1 MDVMRKKGVFR
12 LFDKHHVL
20 ILTDEKQLDRIIENP
35 DGPIFDD
42 DERGF
47 SGEKQGIYPPGTT
60 LESFCENARCQG
72 GERIEV
78 SYDFFFGGASR
89 ENYPDSEKTL
99 KAFKVIH
106 DYALKAG
113 MTFGASLISPLDIG
127 GGFAQKHDNTGFSWQ
142 FQECA
147 LNGGVFDTTITFQ
160 RQWYNN
166 KGPIK
171 LKLERVHALAFD
183 EERIGNSAYYYVDEN
198 AIDDISKSVTV
209 EIDESSFAVTSS
221 GWGYG
226 KMRVSGHTAS
236 GKKRALIVAVYQTPE
251 LDYFDAGAADYIHG
265 VIRAHKDAGIRYQG
279 YYSDEMHIQFDWD
292 LTNHFGLTEITTR
305 YVTPALINE
314 FARRY
319 GDKYRNF
326 LKYMVYFSYHQRGGD
341 EASQY
346 VLGKDPQGV
355 YETWLFRK
363 RYFELLS
370 RRVVDLS
377 VDALEYSEKLFGAP
391 IMTRAHATWQE
402 SPTCDRH
409 FEGDVF
415 SAMVPGSAARG
426 KLYDYTPSY
435 VWSSSI
441 RENIAACY
449 DYFRWNEFLTGS
461 GNDHPEGGNTDRDY
475 YAQALACSFGV
486 LNRFPYAY
494 CASWGSPNEVRR
506 RFRNVGKVYGTA
518 EVDGI
523 LATDGLS
530 HALVQGIEHRDT
542 DVLLLYPL
550 ELNYVEERFGSW
562 MVQYGYGNYITEEKL
577 LQYGRLVE
585 DGRLEILGR
594 KYRGIVVLFEP
605 FVKKETL
612 DLLASFVSR
621 GGKLVWMAVPAVMN
635 EDTADRDVRE
645 VFLNIFGLK
654 AVEPA
659 SQPRSMAGKEVVF
672 SGALAAI
679 PSMKILT
686 DLLPDYV
693 YALTP
698 GEAEPVA
705 MAGGLT
711 VGALK
716 KYSGAGEEGVAAYF
730 GFRLRDDQSCSTG
743 DDVSTLFDV
752 LHTLGAYGP
761 GSLEARSRPKDTQYI
776 MNVFPN
782 GAVSLA
788 NHYRRFTED
797 WYGSFFRDEEK
808 DRALLAGRTLPPVDI
823 LLSEEEIRG
832 HRVSYRGTDVLS
844 YRLDKDGNLAGFSGS
859 DCRGIAI
866 DGREYTFADKPLTLA
881 WTMVEESL
889 KNPLIYGLMIIKA
902 DVPCELTLPDCLGQG
917 AVRSGACSAGFST
930 PDLPVQ
936 VVRESNTVKV
946 TVNGELAGKWIAVW
960 IG

>member
-1 MDVMRKKGVFR
+1 MDVIRKRGVFR

-20 ILTDEKQLDRIIENP
+20 ILTDEKQLDRIIEKP
-35 DGPIFDD
+35 GEPLFDD
-42 DERGF
+42 AERGF
-47 SGEKQGIYPPGTT
+47 SGEQKGLYPPGTT
-60 LESFCENARCQG
+60 LESFCENARLEG
-72 GERIEV
+72 AERVEV
-78 SYDFFFGGASR
+78 SYDFFFGGTTR
-89 ENYPDSEKTL
+89 ENYPGSEKTI

-142 FQECA
+142 FHECA
-147 LNGGVFDTTITFQ
+147 LEGGVFDTTMTLQ

-166 KGPIK
+166 KGPIT
-171 LKLERVHALAFD
+171 LKLERVHAVAFD

-198 AIDDISKSVTV
+198 AIDDISGSVAV
-209 EIDESSFAVTSS
+209 AIDEGSFAVTGS

-236 GKKRALIVAVYQTPE
+236 GKQRALIVAVYRTPE
-251 LDYFDAGAADYIHG
+251 QDYFDASAADYTRE

-292 LTNHFGLTEITTR
+292 LINHFGPTEITTR
-305 YVTPALINE
+305 YVTPALVNE

-326 LKYMVYFSYHQRGGD
+326 LKYMVYFPYHQHGD
-341 EASQY
+341 NEASQH
-346 VLGKDPQGV
+346 VFGKDPQGI

-363 RYFELLS
+363 RYFEMLS

-402 SPTCDRH
+402 SPTCDRY
-409 FEGDVF
+409 FEEDRF
-415 SAMVPGSAARG
+415 SAMMPGSAARE
-426 KLYDYTPSY
+426 KRYDYTPSY

-441 RENIAACY
+441 RENTAACY

-475 YAQALACSFGV
+475 YAEALACSFGV

-494 CASWGSPNEVRR
+494 CASWGSPNEVLRR
-506 RFRNVGKVYGTA
+506 VRNVGRVYGTA
-518 EVDGI
+518 ETDGI
-523 LATDGLS
+523 ATGGLS
-530 HALVQGIEHRDT
+530 HGLVQGMAHRDT

-577 LQYGRLVE
+577 LQYGRIAE
-585 DGRLEILGR
+585 DNRLEILGR
-594 KYRGIVVLFEP
+594 KYRGVVVLFEP
-605 FVKKETL
+605 FVKQETL
-612 DLLASFVSR
+612 ELLAGFVRR
-621 GGKLVWMAVPAVMN
+621 GGKLVWMAAPAVMN
-635 EDTADRDVRE
+635 EETADTDVHQA
-645 VFLNIFGLK
+645 FLDLFGLK
-654 AVEPA
+654 AVEPL
-659 SQPRSMAGKEVVF
+659 SRPRLMADTDVVF
-672 SGALAAI
+672 RGPLAAI
-679 PSMKILT
+679 PPMRILT
-686 DLLPDYV
+686 DLLPDHV
-693 YALTP
+693 YALSP

-705 MAGGLT
+705 TADGLT
-711 VGALK
+711 IGALK
-716 KYSGAGEEGVAAYF
+716 TYVGAGEGGAAAYF
-730 GFRLRDDQSCSTG
+730 GFRLRDDQSGSTG
-743 DDVSTLFDV
+743 DDVSTLFAV

-761 GSLEARSRPKDTQYI
+761 GSLEARSRPKDARYV
-776 MNVFPN
+776 MNTFPN
-782 GAVSLA
+782 GTVSLA

-823 LLSEEEIRG
+823 LLAEEYIRG
-832 HRVSYRGTDVLS
+832 HRISYRGTDTLS
-844 YRLDKDGNLAGFSGS
+844 YRLDKDGNVAGFSGS
-859 DCRGIAI
+859 DCRGITI
-866 DGREYTFADKPLTLA
+866 DGKEYTFADKPVTLT
-881 WTMVEESL
+881 WTVVEPPLS
-889 KNPLIYGLMIIKA
+889 NPLIHALLIMKA
-902 DVPCELTLPDCLGQG
+902 DTPCCLTVPDCLGTG
-917 AVRSGACSAGFST
+917 PFHSGACSADFYT
-930 PDLPVQ
+930 PDLPVE
-936 VVRESNTVKV
+936 VLREAHTISV
-946 TVNGELAGKWIAVW
+946 TVTEDLAGKWIAAW